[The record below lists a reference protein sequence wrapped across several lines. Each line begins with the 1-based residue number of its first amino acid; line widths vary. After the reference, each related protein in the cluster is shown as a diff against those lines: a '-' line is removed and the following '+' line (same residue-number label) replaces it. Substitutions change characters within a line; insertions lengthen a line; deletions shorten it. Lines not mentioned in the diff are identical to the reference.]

1 MKTNKEV
8 FKMAKEFKKF
18 AKSSDT
24 RLSVR
29 ILRANIRAM
38 CREDIISP
46 AQRDYLSGT
55 VLKYSTASNCISGFY
70 VIHLR
75 KYNGTG
81 I

>member
-18 AKSSDT
+18 AESSDT

-29 ILRANIRAM
+29 ILRENIKAM
-38 CREDIISP
+38 RREGIISP

-55 VLKYSTASNCISGFY
+55 VLKNSKASNCISGFY
-70 VIHLR
+70 VIYLR
-75 KYNGTG
+75 EYNE
-81 I
+81 